1 MNKRFEIEF
10 DTLMGML
17 IGFIIG
23 CITLVIIID
32 KLNNN
37 ECCEHCVEAREAIDI
52 MDGNTYVQEAMMP
65 RRVIR

>member
-1 MNKRFEIEF
+1 MNKTFQIEF
-10 DTLMGML
+10 NTLMGML
-17 IGFIIG
+17 IGFGIG

-37 ECCEHCVEAREAIDI
+37 ECCEHCVQAREVIDI
-52 MDGNTYVQEAMMP
+52 MDGTTYAQEAMMP